1 MAATFRLRVVSLLRT
16 LYDGEVSSIF
26 LVGDEGE
33 YELLPH
39 HYPLMGALMEGE
51 VKIAGELPIRLKT
64 GVVMFDN
71 NTCIIIVEEF
81 DIEKKLYADGAGG
94 QNPDAEPQTQEAE
107 KNE

>member
-16 LYDGEVSSIF
+16 LYDGEVTSIF

-51 VKIAGELPIRLKT
+51 VKIASELPIRLKT

-71 NTCIIIVEEF
+71 NTCIIIIEEF
-81 DIEKKLYADGAGG
+81 DIEKKLYADAEGG
-94 QNPDAEPQTQEAE
+94 KNKNAEPEKAE
-107 KNE
+107 NG